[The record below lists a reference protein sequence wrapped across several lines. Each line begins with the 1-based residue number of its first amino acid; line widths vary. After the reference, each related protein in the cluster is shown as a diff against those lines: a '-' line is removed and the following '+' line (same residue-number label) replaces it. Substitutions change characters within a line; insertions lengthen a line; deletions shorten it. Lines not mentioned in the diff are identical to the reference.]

1 MVKVKTFGEAL
12 KVFQT
17 HRELEELDDRVNK
30 FIADNKVTKVI
41 SVSDAVLPGSEGVA
55 QGVIRVL
62 TYE

>member
-30 FIADNKVTKVI
+30 FIADNKVARVI
-41 SVSDAVLPGSEGVA
+41 SVSDAVLPGVDGAA

>member
-17 HRELEELDDRVNK
+17 HRELMELDEQVNR
-30 FIADNKVTKVI
+30 FIAENNARVI
-41 SVSDAVLPGSEGVA
+41 SVSDAVVPGTDGSA

-62 TYE
+62 AYE